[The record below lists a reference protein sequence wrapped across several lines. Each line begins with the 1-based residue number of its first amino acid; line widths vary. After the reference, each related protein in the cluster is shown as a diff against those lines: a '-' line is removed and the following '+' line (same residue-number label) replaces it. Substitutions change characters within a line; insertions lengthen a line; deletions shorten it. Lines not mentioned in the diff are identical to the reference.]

1 MHILSVNYEVREVK
15 EGFSMG
21 KFLLEGLFYSV
32 FFATALTLMMVY
44 FDDLTY

>member
-1 MHILSVNYEVREVK
+1 MRILSVNYEAREAK

-32 FFATALTLMMVY
+32 FFATALTLMMAY
-44 FDDLTY
+44 FDVLTY